1 VKQFSCGDVVPG
13 CTARFLGSSDEEIL
27 TAVADHARRDHG
39 MSDIPA
45 AIITMV
51 QAHIQEIP
59 SS

>member
-1 VKQFSCGDVVPG
+1 MKQFSCGDVVPG